1 MELIDES
8 PPPKSKKNEVEIVN
22 LISDDDEEEAKEAKK
37 LPKVNPPET
46 NLEKH
51 SESLATSNETKKSF
65 AVELKMTEEDKPKT
79 PTKKTTNKFIDF
91 GQTET
96 ESTTLEEC
104 LVTNDHKVIEKS
116 TRDCVV
122 LQETK
127 IVPEKTTEEFTSNQS
142 KQVVSSSKL
151 PGKTTKKATSLQNL
165 SQEKYSSP
173 PSKKAKFIDFGDYE
187 VKKEKAKFIDFGAE
201 DITEPFTEQNIFPV
215 PMHSKFNEV
224 VQKPSSSTDAFDQMD
239 IETEYGHDSD
249 KKVLVGNDL
258 PNCSVVLSRINM
270 DDEPNIIGKERAFVK
285 LNKSISRKIFEY
297 FP

>member
-1 MELIDES
+1 MELVDES
-8 PPPKSKKNEVEIVN
+8 PPPKSKNEVEIVN
-22 LISDDDEEEAKEAKK
+22 LISDDDEEEAKK
-37 LPKVNPPET
+37 LPKVTPPET

-51 SESLATSNETKKSF
+51 SELPATSNETKKSF
-65 AVELKMTEEDKPKT
+65 SVELKMTEEDKPKT

-91 GQTET
+91 GQTE
-96 ESTTLEEC
+96 STTLEEC

-116 TRDCVV
+116 TKDRV
-122 LQETK
+122 ETK

-142 KQVVSSSKL
+142 KKVVSSSSKL
-151 PGKTTKKATSLQNL
+151 PGETTKRATSLQNS

-224 VQKPSSSTDAFDQMD
+224 VQKPSSSSDAFDQMD

-270 DDEPNIIGKERAFVK
+270 DDEPNIIGKERADF
-285 LNKSISRKIFEY
+285 LNIFHK
-297 FP
+297 FF

>member
-8 PPPKSKKNEVEIVN
+8 PPPKSKNEVEIVN
-22 LISDDDEEEAKEAKK
+22 LISDDDEEEAKN
-37 LPKVNPPET
+37 LPRVNPPEN

-51 SESLATSNETKKSF
+51 SESLATSNEAKKSF

-79 PTKKTTNKFIDF
+79 QTKKTTNKFIDF
-91 GQTET
+91 GQTE
-96 ESTTLEEC
+96 STTLKEC
-104 LVTNDHKVIEKS
+104 LVINDHKVIEKS
-116 TRDCVV
+116 TKE
-122 LQETK
+122 ETK

-142 KQVVSSSKL
+142 KQEVSSSSKL
-151 PGKTTKKATSLQNL
+151 PGETTKRATSLQNS

-224 VQKPSSSTDAFDQMD
+224 VQKPSSSSDAFDQMD

-249 KKVLVGNDL
+249 KKVLVENDL

-285 LNKSISRKIFEY
+285 LNKSISRKKI
-297 FP
+297 